1 MGTSKGYIPPT
12 TVHWTQAKR
21 AVSGYIKNG
30 DEGSRANAANKFAR
44 AMRHDMATS
53 SAFSS
58 AAGNILSFA
67 RAVSNGG
74 INNALRD
81 FSRSDLIGRSA
92 EEIYNELINEFT
104 RHGNTTE
111 DYLSAEAISSALKE
125 LNIVDMEQLK
135 EFTPDVLLKEM
146 LIEYIKF
153 SFAFRYEEKI
163 LVKKNPAETKV
174 LIQKMNEYIS
184 DELHNKLSID
194 DLKNVDFN
202 RMYSSNIVAKALEDA
217 YQVFEMFYGED

>member
-30 DEGSRANAANKFAR
+30 DAGARANAASKFAG
-44 AMRHDMATS
+44 AMRHDMTTS

-67 RAVSNGG
+67 RAVSQGG

-81 FSRSDLIGRSA
+81 FNRSDLIGKSS
-92 EEIYNELINEFT
+92 EVIFNELINEFT
-104 RHGNTTE
+104 RNGNTTE

-163 LVKKNPAETKV
+163 LKKKNPAETKV

-184 DELHNKLSID
+184 DELHNKLSLD
-194 DLKNVDFN
+194 ELKNVDFSH
-202 RMYSSNIVAKALEDA
+202 MHSSNIVTKALEDA

>member
-30 DEGSRANAANKFAR
+30 DEGARTNAASKFAG
-44 AMRHDMATS
+44 AMRHDMTAS
-53 SAFSS
+53 SSFSS
-58 AAGNILSFA
+58 AAGNVLSFA
-67 RAVSNGG
+67 RAVSQGG

-81 FSRSDLIGRSA
+81 FNRSDLIGRSS
-92 EEIYNELINEFT
+92 EEIFNELINEFT
-104 RHGNTTE
+104 HNGNTTE

-163 LVKKNPAETKV
+163 LMKKTPAETKE
-174 LIQKMNEYIS
+174 LIQKMNNYIS
-184 DELHNKLSID
+184 DELHNKLSLD
-194 DLKNVDFN
+194 DIKNIDFN
-202 RMYSSNIVAKALEDA
+202 HMHSSNIVAKALEDA

>member
-21 AVSGYIKNG
+21 AVSSYIKNG
-30 DEGSRANAANKFAR
+30 DEGARANAASKFAG
-44 AMRHDMATS
+44 AMRHDMTTS

-67 RAVSNGG
+67 RAVSKSG

-81 FSRSDLIGRSA
+81 FNRSDLIGKSS
-92 EEIYNELINEFT
+92 EEIFNELINEFT
-104 RHGNTTE
+104 RNGNTTE

-125 LNIVDMEQLK
+125 LSIVDMEQLK
-135 EFTPDVLLKEM
+135 EFSSDTLLKEM

-163 LVKKNPAETKV
+163 LMKKNPAETKV
-174 LIQKMNEYIS
+174 IIQKMNKYIS
-184 DELHNKLSID
+184 DELHSKLKLD
-194 DLKNVDFN
+194 DLKTVDYN
-202 RMYSSNIVAKALEDA
+202 RMHSSNIVKKALEDA
-217 YQVFEMFYGED
+217 YRVFEMFYGED

>member
-30 DEGSRANAANKFAR
+30 DESTRANAASKFAG
-44 AMRHDMATS
+44 AMRHDMTTS
-53 SAFSS
+53 GSFSS

-67 RAVSNGG
+67 RAVSQGG

-81 FSRSDLIGRSA
+81 FNRSDLIGKSS
-92 EEIYNELINEFT
+92 EEIFNELINEFT
-104 RHGNTTE
+104 HNGNTTE

-125 LNIVDMEQLK
+125 LDVVDMEQLK
-135 EFTPDVLLKEM
+135 EFTPDILLKEM

-163 LVKKNPAETKV
+163 LMKKNPAETKAI
-174 LIQKMNEYIS
+174 IQKMNNYIS
-184 DELHNKLSID
+184 DELHNKLKLD
-194 DLKNVDFN
+194 DLKNVDYN
-202 RMYSSNIVAKALEDA
+202 RMHSSNIVKKALEDA
-217 YQVFEMFYGED
+217 YRVFEIFYGED

>member
-30 DEGSRANAANKFAR
+30 DEGARANAASKFAG
-44 AMRHDMATS
+44 AMRHDMITS
-53 SAFSS
+53 GAFST

-67 RAVSNGG
+67 RAVLNGG
-74 INNALRD
+74 IDSALRD
-81 FSRSDLIGRSA
+81 FNRSDLIGKSS
-92 EEIYNELINEFT
+92 EEIFNELIDEFT
-104 RHGNTTE
+104 HHGNTTE

-125 LNIVDMEQLK
+125 LNIVDIEQLK
-135 EFTPDVLLKEM
+135 EVTPDILLKEM
-146 LIEYIKF
+146 LIEYVKF

-163 LVKKNPAETKV
+163 LMKKNPAETKV
-174 LIQKMNEYIS
+174 LIQKMNKYIS
-184 DELHNKLSID
+184 DELHNKLGLD

-202 RMYSSNIVAKALEDA
+202 RMNSSNIVTEALEDA

>member
-21 AVSGYIKNG
+21 AVSGYIKNSDAG
-30 DEGSRANAANKFAR
+30 AKENAASKFAG
-44 AMRHDMATS
+44 AMRHDMTTS
-53 SAFSS
+53 REFSS
-58 AAGNILSFA
+58 AVGNILSFA
-67 RAVSNGG
+67 KAVSQGG

-81 FSRSDLIGRSA
+81 FNRSDLIGKTA
-92 EEIYNELINEFT
+92 EEIFNELINEFT
-104 RHGNTTE
+104 HNGSTTE

-135 EFTPDVLLKEM
+135 EFTPDILLKEM

-163 LVKKNPAETKV
+163 LMKKTPAETKE
-174 LIQKMNEYIS
+174 LIQKMNKYIS
-184 DELHNKLSID
+184 DELHSKLSLE

-202 RMYSSNIVAKALEDA
+202 HMHSSNIVAKALEDA
-217 YQVFEMFYGED
+217 YQVFETFYGED

>member
-1 MGTSKGYIPPT
+1 MT
-12 TVHWTQAKR
+12 
-21 AVSGYIKNG
+21 
-30 DEGSRANAANKFAR
+30 
-44 AMRHDMATS
+44 TS

-58 AAGNILSFA
+58 AAVNILSFA
-67 RAVSNGG
+67 RAVSQGG

-81 FSRSDLIGRSA
+81 FNRSDLIGKSS
-92 EEIYNELINEFT
+92 EEIFNELINEFT
-104 RHGNTTE
+104 RNGNTTE

-163 LVKKNPAETKV
+163 LMKKTPAETKE
-174 LIQKMNEYIS
+174 LIQKMNKYIS
-184 DELHNKLSID
+184 DELHSKLGLE

-202 RMYSSNIVAKALEDA
+202 QMHSSNIVAKALEDA